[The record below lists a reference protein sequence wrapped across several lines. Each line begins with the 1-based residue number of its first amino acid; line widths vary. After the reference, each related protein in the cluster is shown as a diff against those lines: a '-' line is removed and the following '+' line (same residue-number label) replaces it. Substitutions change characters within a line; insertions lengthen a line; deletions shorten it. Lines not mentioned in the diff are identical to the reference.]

1 MILGN
6 ILAHSRSLRQ
16 ASCGPYYSTTQTG
29 GLEVLRAPLSGG
41 LGRVQKGDG
50 LQLCFEG
57 WGATSR
63 EDTVCAGVRQG
74 RSLCVSGD
82 RAHWRDWRVRVTRGQ
97 LVRTTLGP
105 CDSWLE
111 LPCNPR

>member
-29 GLEVLRAPLSGG
+29 SLEVLRALLSGG
-41 LGRVQKGDG
+41 LGRVQEGDG
-50 LQLCFEG
+50 LQLGLEG
-57 WGATSR
+57 WGATLG

-74 RSLCVSGD
+74 RSLCVRGTGHTGLTGESGS
-82 RAHWRDWRVRVTRGQ
+82 HG
-97 LVRTTLGP
+97 G
-105 CDSWLE
+105 SWLE
-111 LPCNPR
+111 QHLGLVTAG